1 APSFIHLLE
10 PSLGVVHPSSAFS
23 FIFSNPASLCRG
35 SAVLLCR
42 GSAFAIP
49 LAVLLAV
56 LVVVLLAFLCR
67 GSARLS
73 LSRFCSL
80 LCRGFARRAARRNK
94 SRKLDAFGYN
104 QSIKSHRLDFS
115 SPISLR
121 AHARAL
127 APLLQLFQRSLAS
140 MASENLFK
148 GNLTSLPKP
157 GGGEFGKFY
166 SLPSLKDPRTSCRIV
181 SEFSNLP
188 FVIVTI
194 SKSRKRMLRRLLT
207 GKTLPKQVE
216 IPFKPAWVL
225 LEDFTGVP
233 AVVDLD
239 CMRDAMN
246 KLGSDSNK
254 INPLV
259 GPGSLLQAPLDDDAS
274 RGTIS
279 ELSIIVIIII
289 NSNYSFDD
297 YHLLLGMIC
306 HVEDLLV
313 NGIMKGSI
321 VHIHRARTVIVG
333 TDGVITASELGC
345 TEGIGK
351 GNFLNG
357 AGGGVGHGG
366 RGGSGYNGRVSI
378 GGDDYG
384 NAIFPCGGGM
394 IDK

>member
-1 APSFIHLLE
+1 
-10 PSLGVVHPSSAFS
+10 
-23 FIFSNPASLCRG
+23 
-35 SAVLLCR
+35 
-42 GSAFAIP
+42 
-49 LAVLLAV
+49 
-56 LVVVLLAFLCR
+56 
-67 GSARLS
+67 
-73 LSRFCSL
+73 
-80 LCRGFARRAARRNK
+80 
-94 SRKLDAFGYN
+94 
-104 QSIKSHRLDFS
+104 
-115 SPISLR
+115 
-121 AHARAL
+121 
-127 APLLQLFQRSLAS
+127 

-166 SLPSLKDPRTSCRIV
+166 SLPSLKDPRVDKLPYCIRILE
-181 SEFSNLP
+181 SAIL
-188 FVIVTI
+188 
-194 SKSRKRMLRRLLT
+194 
-207 GKTLPKQVE
+207 E

>member
-1 APSFIHLLE
+1 MITTTHTNLTLLSNSLLTKNDNSDTLTKNNETLKIHFQTLKAKAPSFIHLLE

-80 LCRGFARRAARRNK
+80 LCRGFARRAAR
-94 SRKLDAFGYN
+94 
-104 QSIKSHRLDFS
+104 S

-166 SLPSLKDPRTSCRIV
+166 SLPSLKDPRVDKLPYCIRILE
-181 SEFSNLP
+181 SAIL
-188 FVIVTI
+188 
-194 SKSRKRMLRRLLT
+194 
-207 GKTLPKQVE
+207 E